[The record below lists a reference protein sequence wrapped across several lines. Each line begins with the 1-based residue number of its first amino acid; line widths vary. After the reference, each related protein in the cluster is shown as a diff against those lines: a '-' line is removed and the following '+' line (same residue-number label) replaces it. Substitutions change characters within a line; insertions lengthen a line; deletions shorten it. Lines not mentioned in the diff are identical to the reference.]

1 MRSPISIL
9 VLAAGLLANHGAA
22 AAPTTITAP
31 PTLSTT
37 AGLGFSVAA
46 LVWSQTGD
54 SLRATVSGEPEG
66 LSYRFLRLR
75 SDYGV
80 VTVSGIIPL
89 AKRAQNYDLVW
100 TLHGADGHVA
110 AETRTSLAV
119 VPPAHAGGNMAAKV
133 RGLICRR
140 YNYGLDAQE
149 VRNLGP
155 ASLPQVLAVLR
166 DTTCED
172 YWVGAVAAA
181 GMLGLPSAVDSL
193 HAFLWNRFSG
203 DVGGDPHDL
212 FKALIYAPVAL
223 GMVASSR
230 PDLVDS
236 LIAWS
241 DPRYWSSLPWHYRT
255 LMGRDL
261 AILMSGRA
269 ILGLSLIGDARAVL
283 ALERLGTNPY
293 DPAQLTYIREATERQ
308 RKVLDRGWQAVREEE
323 RLENQE

>member
-1 MRSPISIL
+1 MRSWIST
-9 VLAAGLLANHGAA
+9 LALTAGLLAAPRA
-22 AAPTTITAP
+22 SAAPTTITAP

-54 SLRATVSGEPEG
+54 SLRATLSGEPEG

-80 VTVSGIIPL
+80 VTLGGIIPL
-89 AKRAQNYDLVW
+89 SKNARNYELIW

-119 VPPAHAGGNMAAKV
+119 LPPAHAGGNMAAKV
-133 RGLICRR
+133 RSLICRH

-149 VRNLGP
+149 VRSLGP
-155 ASLPQVLAVLR
+155 ASLPHILAVLR
-166 DTTCED
+166 DTTCQD

-203 DVGGDPHDL
+203 DVGGNPHDL

-223 GMVASSR
+223 GMVAPSR

-269 ILGLSLIGDARAVL
+269 ILALSLIGDARAVA
-283 ALERLGTNPY
+283 ALERLSTNPY
-293 DPAQLTYIREATERQ
+293 DPGQLTYIREAIERQ

>member
-1 MRSPISIL
+1 MRSWISTL
-9 VLAAGLLANHGAA
+9 VLAAGLFANQVAA

-54 SLRATVSGEPEG
+54 SLRATLSGAPEG

-80 VTVSGIIPL
+80 VTLDGVIPL
-89 AKRAQNYDLVW
+89 SKRARSYELVW
-100 TLHGADGHVA
+100 TLHGADGQVA
-110 AETRTSLAV
+110 AETRTSLSV
-119 VPPAHAGGNMAAKV
+119 LPPANAGGNMAAKV
-133 RGLICRR
+133 RGLVCRR

-155 ASLPQVLAVLR
+155 ASLPHILAILR
-166 DTTCED
+166 DSTCQD

-193 HAFLWNRFSG
+193 HGFLWNRFSG
-203 DVGGDPHDL
+203 DIGADPHDL

-223 GMVASSR
+223 GMVAPSR

-255 LMGRDL
+255 LIGRDL
-261 AILMSGRA
+261 AVLMSGRA
-269 ILGLSLIGDARAVL
+269 ILALSMIGDARAVA
-283 ALERLGTNPY
+283 ALERLAASPY
-293 DPAQLTYIREATERQ
+293 DPGQLTYIREAIERQ

>member
-1 MRSPISIL
+1 MRSWL
-9 VLAAGLLANHGAA
+9 LTLTLAAGLLANQRAP

-37 AGLGFSVAA
+37 SGLGFSAAA

-54 SLRATVSGEPEG
+54 SLRATLSGVPEG
-66 LSYRFLRLR
+66 LSYRFVRLR

-80 VTVSGIIPL
+80 VTLSGVLPL
-89 AKRAQNYDLVW
+89 VKRARSYEVIW
-100 TLHGADGHVA
+100 TLHGADGQVA

-119 VPPAHAGGNMAAKV
+119 LPPAHAGGNMASKV
-133 RGLICRR
+133 RDLICRH
-140 YNYGLDAQE
+140 YSYGLDAQE

-155 ASLPQVLAVLR
+155 ASLPRILAVLR

-193 HAFLWNRFSG
+193 HDFLWNRFSG
-203 DVGGDPHDL
+203 DVGANPHEV
-212 FKALIYAPVAL
+212 FKALVYVPVAL
-223 GMVASSR
+223 GLVAPSR

-236 LIAWS
+236 LIAWT
-241 DPRYWSSLPWHYRT
+241 DPRCWPSLPWHYQT
-255 LMGRDL
+255 LMGPDL
-261 AILMSGRA
+261 AVFMSGRA
-269 ILGLSLIGDARAVL
+269 ILALSMIGDARAVA
-283 ALERLGTNPY
+283 ALERLGTRPY
-293 DPAQLTYIREATERQ
+293 DPRQLSYVREAVERQ

-323 RLENQE
+323 RLEDQQ